1 MEWVTYSTL
10 NWIIFFLLVDWK
22 TLKKN
27 MLGGF
32 LAIAFA
38 CIVDSHKVQHEAY
51 YLKNLILE
59 LHETSVFF
67 LLGPAFVIGTLIVQY
82 HPAKRWLVVVNVFVF
97 TGFFT
102 AMEYTLVE
110 IGVIEY
116 IHWHYYDSIII
127 NFAAFF
133 TLSWFSIVVMNKKIN
148 QN

>member
-1 MEWVTYSTL
+1 MEWIIYSIL
-10 NWIIFFLLVDWK
+10 NWIIFLLLVDWK
-22 TLKKN
+22 TFKKN
-27 MLGGF
+27 MLGGL

-38 CIVDSHKVQHEAY
+38 CLVDSHKVNNDAY
-51 YLKNLILE
+51 HLKNLILE
-59 LHETSVFF
+59 LHNTSVFF
-67 LLGPAFVIGTLIVQY
+67 LFGPAFVIGTLLVQY
-82 HPAKRWLVVVNVFVF
+82 HPAKRWLAVVNVFVF

-116 IHWHYYDSIII
+116 INWHYYDSVII

-133 TLSWFSIVVMNKKIN
+133 ALSWFAIVVTNKRIN